1 LKGEKMSLYE
11 RKLETT
17 KGSPS
22 KKFMVIMIG
31 IGLFL
36 SACSSRNYTSFL
48 LDEPV
53 NKNASLKEQ
62 GPPIKADSVAGNSV
76 MKVRWN
82 DGRVFTEVDVPL
94 LNSGQRIVIE
104 HSTKSGSIADPKNP
118 QTPRGVV
125 VPPPTKTDDSLA
137 EAYKDRG
144 LKENTQAPEV
154 SITRTRSLMQEATKS
169 GNYSLAL
176 EYCEA
181 VLTRFPSHPE
191 FLRAKGSLL
200 LLVGEREKAIET
212 YEKAEEIESTP
223 QVKKKLEELQKN

>member
-1 LKGEKMSLYE
+1 MILNSQTRRLLLCA
-11 RKLETT
+11 KL
-17 KGSPS
+17 SY
-22 KKFMVIMIG
+22 
-31 IGLFL
+31 
-36 SACSSRNYTSFL
+36 SAALVSCSSRNYTTFL
-48 LDEPV
+48 IDEPV
-53 NKNASLKEQ
+53 GKNASLKEQ
-62 GPPIKADSVAGNSV
+62 GPPIRSENFAGQSV

-82 DGRVFTEVDVPL
+82 DGKVFTEVDVPL

-104 HSTKSGSIADPKNP
+104 HTTPNGTISENKET

-125 VPPPTKTDDSLA
+125 VPPPTKADASMAD
-137 EAYKDRG
+137 AYRERG
-144 LKENTQAPEV
+144 LKENPKAPEV
-154 SITRTRSLMQEATKS
+154 SITRTRTLMQEATKS

-181 VLTRFPSHPE
+181 VLSRFPSHPE

-223 QVKKKLEELQKN
+223 QVKKKLEELQSQSN